1 MSYAYRDGHILLISP
16 EFIEIRNVTTGRI
29 VQVIEGVDIR
39 LLSSSPHTSKGDPV
53 LVAMRG
59 GYQDQ
64 YSVGEK
70 IVELNETEEIVHS
83 PEAADRWVE
92 WDM

>member
-1 MSYAYRDGHILLISP
+1 M
-16 EFIEIRNVTTGRI
+16 
-29 VQVIEGVDIR
+29 QVIEGDDIR
-39 LLSSSPHTSKGDPV
+39 LLSSGPQASKGDPV
-53 LVAMRG
+53 LVAMHG

-64 YSVGEK
+64 YSVSEK

-83 PEAADRWVE
+83 PEADADRWVE